1 MNKSEDTYRH
11 IFSILSHT
19 HLKEKGRIFM
29 MKRQTSTSNNN
40 IHENKI
46 KKFNHKQQYQHRCH
60 AHPAAAA
67 L

>member
-1 MNKSEDTYRH
+1 MFPYY
-11 IFSILSHT
+11 HT